1 MPVPRVTRDPVR
13 AKIEEVIE
21 EVLERLDELG
31 DTVDGSIRQSE
42 LRELIDRLN

>member
-13 AKIEEVIE
+13 AKIEEVIG

-31 DTVDGSIRQSE
+31 DTVDE
-42 LRELIDRLN
+42 LVKAS